1 MKDSNIFSDL
11 NYGDFLIVFWN
22 PLYDFMF
29 EEIEDEKLKVRMIK
43 RLLKSQE
50 KASGV
55 QSSTEKN
62 KMNIEDEKYSAEM

>member
-1 MKDSNIFSDL
+1 VKDSNIFSDL

-29 EEIEDEKLKVRMIK
+29 EEIEDEKLKVRLIK
-43 RLLKSQE
+43 RFLKAQE

-55 QSSTEKN
+55 
-62 KMNIEDEKYSAEM
+62 